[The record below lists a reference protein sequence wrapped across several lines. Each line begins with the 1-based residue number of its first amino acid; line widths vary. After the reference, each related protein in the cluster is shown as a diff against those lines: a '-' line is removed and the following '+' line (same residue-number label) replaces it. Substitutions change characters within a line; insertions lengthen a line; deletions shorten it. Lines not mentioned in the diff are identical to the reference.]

1 MDLTVFENSMKKWL
15 LLDTQIR
22 LVNQKLREMRN
33 EHGTLTKSVCEY
45 IREHKM
51 ENRKIETSDSKIE
64 YYEKQSH
71 SSLSYS
77 FLEKYLADII
87 PEEKTVDYI
96 IEYLKS
102 KRETKKT
109 WDIKRT
115 FKPVLLETAPT
126 GAVSSAKSDST
137 MRICNTQRCKKG
149 MKRGTA
155 KVRESSGYDSDVE

>member
-15 LLDTQIR
+15 LLDTQVRIA
-22 LVNQKLREMRN
+22 NQKLREMRN
-33 EHGTLTKSVCEY
+33 EHGNLTKSVCEY

-87 PEEKTVDYI
+87 PDEKTIDYI

-102 KRETKKT
+102 KRETKKS

-115 FKPVLLETAPT
+115 F
-126 GAVSSAKSDST
+126 
-137 MRICNTQRCKKG
+137 KKG

>member
-15 LLDTQIR
+15 LLDTQVRIA
-22 LVNQKLREMRN
+22 NQKLREMRN

-77 FLEKYLADII
+77 FL
-87 PEEKTVDYI
+87 
-96 IEYLKS
+96 
-102 KRETKKT
+102 
-109 WDIKRT
+109 
-115 FKPVLLETAPT
+115 
-126 GAVSSAKSDST
+126 VSSPVVLRKCRSLAQIST
-137 MRICNTQRCKKG
+137 NVLAFWWI
-149 MKRGTA
+149 TA
-155 KVRESSGYDSDVE
+155 

>member
-1 MDLTVFENSMKKWL
+1 MSRPDPLIKVHPS
-15 LLDTQIR
+15 
-22 LVNQKLREMRN
+22 QKFL
-33 EHGTLTKSVCEY
+33 
-45 IREHKM
+45 
-51 ENRKIETSDSKIE
+51 
-64 YYEKQSH
+64 H
-71 SSLSYS
+71 SYG

-102 KRETKKT
+102 KRETKKS

-115 FKPVLLETAPT
+115 F
-126 GAVSSAKSDST
+126 
-137 MRICNTQRCKKG
+137 KKG

>member
-1 MDLTVFENSMKKWL
+1 MDVTNLETSLKNWIR
-15 LLDTQIR
+15 LDTQIR
-22 LVNQKLREMRN
+22 VANQQLRTLRK
-33 EHGTLTKSVCEY
+33 EHDQITSSVCKF
-45 IREHKM
+45 IQDNKM
-51 ENRKIETSDSKIE
+51 ENRKIETNDSKIE

-87 PEEKTVDYI
+87 PDEKTIDYI

-102 KRETKKT
+102 KRETKKS

-115 FKPVLLETAPT
+115 F
-126 GAVSSAKSDST
+126 
-137 MRICNTQRCKKG
+137 KKG

>member
-15 LLDTQIR
+15 LIDTQIR
-22 LVNQKLREMRN
+22 VANQKLREMRN
-33 EHGTLTKSVCEY
+33 EHVTLTKSVCEY

-64 YYEKQSH
+64 SYEQQSH

-77 FLEKYLADII
+77 FLEKYLA
-87 PEEKTVDYI
+87 
-96 IEYLKS
+96 S

-115 FKPVLLETAPT
+115 F
-126 GAVSSAKSDST
+126 
-137 MRICNTQRCKKG
+137 KKG